1 MIEYEDK
8 APEIVTTDMVT
19 KKIKGSLGNGRGTLL
34 LAIFGVLVSLCS
46 SFMFCLAS
54 IGFDFSQLTNSVFW
68 SRWAALA
75 VASFVAYAIVIL
87 HKDEMNRKND
97 WYVENMR
104 KIAEKA
110 SETGEAFEVYLQQL
124 NLKRRIEWY
133 KRHINDK
140 IAALNAKVL
149 QYELKN
155 KPTDKLK
162 AQIALYTSR
171 LSEDFIE
178 RNKYALKTRSK
189 PISSVQ
195 VLSETNRGDNGETT
209 FRSASAY
216 YSGKSAVKLV
226 LSLVMTAAFSCVVV
240 QNFAVGID
248 IASVVMTV
256 LTVLSVLISVMS
268 AIMAANGCY
277 KNVYVPNLLFRLK
290 ILSDYDEWKKKKEEE
305 EKKKDQGKLGGIL
318 GAKIITMP
326 KMADFS
332 DEIPEKC
339 EKMAGFE
346 NG

>member
-1 MIEYEDK
+1 MIEMEEK
-8 APEIVTTDMVT
+8 RPEPALVTSETVQ
-19 KKIKGSLGNGRGTLL
+19 KKMRASLGNGRGTLI
-34 LAIFGVLVSLCS
+34 LAVFGVLVSLCS

-54 IGFDFSQLTNSVFW
+54 IGFDFSQLANSVFW

-216 YSGKSAVKLV
+216 YSGKSAIKLV

-290 ILSDYDEWKKKKEEE
+290 ILSDYEDWKKEQRKKEEE
-305 EKKKDQGKLGGIL
+305 KEEKNL
-318 GAKIITMP
+318 GANWGQNFQP
-326 KMADFS
+326 
-332 DEIPEKC
+332 PEKVLVFA
-339 EKMAGFE
+339 EK
-346 NG
+346 

>member
-1 MIEYEDK
+1 MIEYEDSHDVGITS
-8 APEIVTTDMVT
+8 EVVT
-19 KKIKGSLGNGRGTLL
+19 KKIKSGIGNGRGTLL
-34 LAIFGVLVSLCS
+34 LAVFGVIVSIGS

-54 IGFDFSQLTNSVFW
+54 IGFDFAQLANSVFW

-75 VASFVAYAIVIL
+75 IASFVAYALVIL
-87 HKDEMNRKND
+87 HKDEMNRKNE
-97 WYVENMR
+97 WYVENLQ
-104 KIAEKA
+104 KIADKA
-110 SETGEAFEVYLQQL
+110 SETGEQFELYLQQL
-124 NLKRRIEWY
+124 NIKRRIEWY
-133 KRHINDK
+133 KRNINDK

-171 LSEDFIE
+171 LSDEFIE

-216 YSGKSAVKLV
+216 YSGKSALKLV

-290 ILSDYDEWKKKKEEE
+290 ILSDYEGWKKEQRKKEEE
-305 EKKKDQGKLGGIL
+305 KEEKNL
-318 GAKIITMP
+318 GANWGQKSSP
-326 KMADFS
+326 CQKWQL
-332 DEIPEKC
+332 
-339 EKMAGFE
+339 
-346 NG
+346 

>member
-1 MIEYEDK
+1 MIEYEDSHDVGITS
-8 APEIVTTDMVT
+8 EVVT
-19 KKIKGSLGNGRGTLL
+19 KKIKSGIGNGRGTLL
-34 LAIFGVLVSLCS
+34 LAVFGVIVSLGS

-54 IGFDFSQLTNSVFW
+54 IGFDFAQLANSVFW

-75 VASFVAYAIVIL
+75 IASFVAYALVIL
-87 HKDEMNRKND
+87 HKDEMNRKNE
-97 WYVENMR
+97 WYVENLQ
-104 KIAEKA
+104 KIADKA
-110 SETGEAFEVYLQQL
+110 SETGEQFELYLQQL
-124 NLKRRIEWY
+124 NIKRRIDWY
-133 KRHINDK
+133 KRNINDK

-162 AQIALYTSR
+162 AQIELYTSR
-171 LSEDFIE
+171 LSDAFIE
-178 RNKYALKTRSK
+178 KNKYALRTKSK
-189 PISSVQ
+189 AISSVQ
-195 VLSETNRGDNGETT
+195 VLSETNKGDNGETT

-216 YSGKSAVKLV
+216 YSGKSVIKLV

-290 ILSDYDEWKKKKEEE
+290 ILSDYEGWKKEQRKKEEE
-305 EKKKDQGKLGGIL
+305 KEEKNL
-318 GAKIITMP
+318 GANWGQNFQP
-326 KMADFS
+326 
-332 DEIPEKC
+332 PEKVLVFA
-339 EKMAGFE
+339 EK
-346 NG
+346 

>member
-1 MIEYEDK
+1 MIEYEDSH
-8 APEIVTTDMVT
+8 EVGITSEVVT
-19 KKIKGSLGNGRGTLL
+19 KKIKSGIGNGRGTLL
-34 LAIFGVLVSLCS
+34 LAVFGVIVSLGS

-54 IGFDFSQLTNSVFW
+54 IGFDFAQLANSVFW

-75 VASFVAYAIVIL
+75 IASFVAYALVIL
-87 HKDEMNRKND
+87 HKDEVNRKNE
-97 WYVENMR
+97 WYVGNLQ
-104 KIAEKA
+104 KIADKA
-110 SETGEAFEVYLQQL
+110 SETGEQFELYLRQL
-124 NLKRRIEWY
+124 NIKRRIDWY
-133 KRHINDK
+133 KRNINEK
-140 IAALNAKVL
+140 IAALNNKVL
-149 QYELKN
+149 QAELKN
-155 KPTDKLK
+155 KPTGKIK
-162 AQIALYTSR
+162 AQIELYTSR

-290 ILSDYDEWKKKKEEE
+290 ILSDYEDWKAAKKAEKEA
-305 EKKKDQGKLGGIL
+305 EKAD
-318 GAKIITMP
+318 KI
-326 KMADFS
+326 
-332 DEIPEKC
+332 
-339 EKMAGFE
+339 G
-346 NG
+346 

>member
-1 MIEYEDK
+1 MIDYEEK
-8 APEIVTTDMVT
+8 TPEIVTTDTVT

-54 IGFDFSQLTNSVFW
+54 IGFDFSQLANSVFW

-75 VASFVAYAIVIL
+75 VASFVAYALVIL

-171 LSEDFIE
+171 LSDEFIE

-290 ILSDYDEWKKKKEEE
+290 ILSDYEGWKAANKAEKEA
-305 EKKKDQGKLGGIL
+305 EKAD
-318 GAKIITMP
+318 KI
-326 KMADFS
+326 
-332 DEIPEKC
+332 
-339 EKMAGFE
+339 G
-346 NG
+346 